1 MQIIFV
7 AGSSRSGTT
16 LMSRILNQHSTIF
29 SFNELHFFEQLCE
42 TERLNE
48 VMNQDSALA
57 LADKLSGIQNE
68 GFLLFNEKNKY
79 LKIAKEI
86 LETLKPENFTSLN
99 IYKAFINKF
108 VTDQGKINGCDQ
120 TPRNVLYLKEIIENI
135 PEAKVICMVRDP
147 RSVLLSQ
154 KSKWKRKFLGAKNIP
169 FKETIRSY
177 FNYHPYTISKL
188 WKASSSH
195 TVQWKG
201 HEKVLTIK
209 FEDLVENPLLKVK
222 EICIFLG
229 IPYEEK
235 MLQVSHIGSSHKTDD
250 KEAAMGVSSSAK
262 ETWKKGGLTKAELFI
277 CQKVNTEMMDQ
288 LGYLKENIKSI
299 PYFSLAFQGII
310 FPVKMSIA
318 LMLNLNRVK
327 NLKQAILRRL

>member
-42 TERLNE
+42 SNKLNE
-48 VMNQDSALA
+48 VMNHDTALA

-68 GFLLFNEKNKY
+68 GFLIYNEKNKY
-79 LKIAKEI
+79 NKIAKEI
-86 LETLKPENFTSLN
+86 IQYISPENFTALN
-99 IYKAFINKF
+99 IYKAFIHKF
-108 VTDQGKINGCDQ
+108 VTDGSKINGCDQ
-120 TPRNVLYLKEIIENI
+120 TPRNVLYIKEIIENI

-169 FKETIRSY
+169 FKEAIRSY

-195 TVQWKG
+195 TLQWKD

-209 FEDLVENPLLKVK
+209 FEDLVENPPQKVK
-222 EICIFLG
+222 EICKFLG

-235 MLQVSHIGSSHKTDD
+235 MLEVAHIGSSHKTDD
-250 KEAAMGVSSSAK
+250 KEAAKGVSSSAK

-277 CQKVNTEMMDQ
+277 CQKVNAEMMDQ
-288 LGYLKENIKSI
+288 LGYLQEDIKSK
-299 PYFSLAFQGII
+299 PYFPLALQGII

-318 LMLNLNRVK
+318 LLLNLNRVK